1 MHSQQPLRY
10 WRYNRYSATTAVP
23 ICSESNSGN
32 TYQWSAVNGAI
43 VSGQGTNI
51 ASVMWSQDT
60 IGSLSVVE
68 SNGYCTDT
76 AHLAIRTHIGL
87 EELLAD
93 QLMIYP
99 KPFSRT
105 SNIRVNTVLV

>member
-1 MHSQQPLRY
+1 VVQDVILHAYPTTSQILGDSLGIVPLQEY
-10 WRYNRYSATTAVP
+10 QYVVSQTP
-23 ICSESNSGN
+23 GN

-43 VSGQGTNI
+43 DAGQGTNI

-93 QLMIYP
+93 Q
-99 KPFSRT
+99 
-105 SNIRVNTVLV
+105 